1 MSDSTPP
8 AIAVVTVTYNSSAI
22 LGVFLES
29 IRREHEDLLIVV
41 ADNDSADADDSRS
54 IAEASGARF
63 VPTGGNRGYGAA
75 VNAAVATLSPA
86 VRYILISNP
95 DVVVDRETITLLAAH
110 LDTHVRTGAVAPKV
124 VNLDG
129 SIYPSARNVPSLRD
143 GIGHALFV
151 RIWPQNPW
159 SRRYRLDGVLE
170 ERTVGWLSGSFLLVR
185 REVFDAIEGFDE
197 GYFMYFEDVDLG
209 YRITKAGWDNV
220 FLPAASVMHTGGH
233 STAGESARMLH
244 AHHDSAYR
252 FLSKKYSAP
261 YLAPLRG
268 VIRLGLVVR
277 ARLIAGPRD

>member
-8 AIAVVTVTYNSSAI
+8 AIAVVTVTYNSSSI
-22 LGVFLES
+22 LGTFLES
-29 IRREHEDLLIVV
+29 IRHEHEDLTIVV
-41 ADNDSADADDSRS
+41 ADNDSTDADESRA
-54 IAEASGARF
+54 ITEAAGAHF

-75 VNAAVATLSPA
+75 VNTAVATLAPE
-86 VRYILISNP
+86 VRYVLISNP

-110 LDTHVRTGAVAPKV
+110 LDAHPRTGAVGPKV

-143 GIGHALFV
+143 GVGHALFV
-151 RIWPQNPW
+151 RVWPTNPW

-170 ERTVGWLSGSFLLVR
+170 QRTVGWLSGSFLMVR
-185 REVFDAIEGFDE
+185 REVFDAIDGFDE
-197 GYFMYFEDVDLG
+197 GFFMYFEDVDLG

-233 STAGESARMLH
+233 STAGESARMLR

-268 VIRLGLVVR
+268 VIRLGLAVR
-277 ARLIAGPRD
+277 ARIVAGPRA